1 MFDPASLRGARQ
13 ADFPGFIEPCL
24 ATKHDEIPR
33 GTRWLHEIKFDGYR
47 TQLQVRAGEVYLFTR
62 RGYDWTARFD
72 AIALAAR
79 RLPVRAAILDGEV
92 IVPGE
97 KGIADFAAL
106 QTELANGRSDRM
118 VYCAFDL
125 LYLDGFDLRG
135 ATLTDR
141 KAALAAILE
150 AGRSGKLLLSQ
161 HLEGDADT
169 IFRNACRMRLEG
181 IVSKLRNARYES
193 GRSDQWRKVSCV
205 NRDAFKIVGFVA
217 APHSLTALYLGR
229 RDGPDLVYAGKAATG
244 FTDAVARELRKRLDA
259 LKRVRQP
266 LTRPVK
272 KPKATW
278 VEPLLEAEIEYRALT
293 PDGRLRHPSFKGLR
307 EDMAAPEPEP
317 PKPGRRERWGNV
329 QRLLHG
335 AAVPSPARLAD
346 YWRRVSKPALQYLGR
361 RPLTLV
367 RHVNGRT
374 FFHTGALPPVP
385 AAVHAMQFEKR

>member
-1 MFDPASLRGARQ
+1 MDASVRGRERAARASTSVFDPASLRGARQ

-79 RLPVRAAILDGEV
+79 RLPAR
-92 IVPGE
+92 
-97 KGIADFAAL
+97 
-106 QTELANGRSDRM
+106 
-118 VYCAFDL
+118 
-125 LYLDGFDLRG
+125 
-135 ATLTDR
+135 
-141 KAALAAILE
+141 AAILE

-217 APHSLTALYLGR
+217 APHSLTALY
-229 RDGPDLVYAGKAATG
+229 
-244 FTDAVARELRKRLDA
+244 
-259 LKRVRQP
+259 
-266 LTRPVK
+266 
-272 KPKATW
+272 
-278 VEPLLEAEIEYRALT
+278 
-293 PDGRLRHPSFKGLR
+293 
-307 EDMAAPEPEP
+307 
-317 PKPGRRERWGNV
+317 
-329 QRLLHG
+329 
-335 AAVPSPARLAD
+335 
-346 YWRRVSKPALQYLGR
+346 
-361 RPLTLV
+361 
-367 RHVNGRT
+367 
-374 FFHTGALPPVP
+374 
-385 AAVHAMQFEKR
+385 